1 MMRKLLTFLKA
12 VAIATL
18 IAGCGGTGTEN
29 EPEITPEIKFTE
41 DIVTSGI
48 SVESAE
54 QSITLS
60 FSSNVAWS
68 ATVSA
73 NWLTIS
79 PSSGEAGKNSVKVEV
94 EENRTGQPR
103 SATITIS
110 DKESTRKVSV
120 TVRQE
125 ALKASLTVSP
135 ESLEFSA
142 NKGEEMLNV
151 TSNTD
156 WVITKDAEWI
166 TLDSDK
172 GKGLAT
178 IAAGVTENTS
188 LTSRTGTITVSTSD
202 GSVKKTVSVRQSG
215 ADVIFTI
222 DKNEFNVAAVG
233 ESFSVKVTRNIG
245 YKINSQ
251 PEWVKQPDKAN
262 SGNVDTY
269 TFTAEANTT
278 TEAREGVIVFCN
290 DNNECV
296 PVTVKQVGANA
307 TLSVSP
313 AELTFTAKA
322 EAKSLDITS
331 NTAWTATSS
340 ASWAKINAASGNG
353 NAQVTVTAEEN
364 TAITQRSATITIKT
378 ADGKATATVKVT
390 QSAANVIFSVDRNEF
405 NVAAAGESFS
415 VKVTHNIGYKINSM
429 PDWVKQ
435 TNKTTSGNTDTF
447 TFKAEANTSTTARE
461 GVIVFCNDNNECV
474 PVTVKQVGAN
484 ATLSVSPAELTFT
497 ANTESKSLNVT
508 SNTAW
513 TATSSA
519 SWAKINAA
527 SGNGNAQVTVTA
539 EENTAITQRSATVTI
554 KTADGKASATVKV
567 TQSAANVIFSVDRNE
582 FNVAAAGESFSVK
595 VTHNIGYKINSQ
607 PEWVKQT
614 GKEPS
619 GNTDTYTFTAEA
631 NTSTEAREG
640 VIVFCNDN
648 NECVPVTVKQVGAN
662 ATLSVSPASMTFT
675 AKSESKTFT
684 VTSNT
689 DWTMTSD
696 AAWVKLSATDGSG
709 NAQVTVT
716 AEENTATKQR
726 IATITLKTKD
736 GKTTATVKL
745 SQNGADIIF
754 RIDGDNREYKVEAE
768 GGEIQFSVIH
778 NIECYLKKNPEWV
791 ILDNMQ
797 TYNGATWYKLK
808 VIPNTS
814 TTERG
819 GKIVIRGLAEN
830 ECELEILV
838 IQAAGKPKG
847 GNENTTTG
855 GEITIE

>member
-1 MMRKLLTFLKA
+1 MRKLLTFLQA

-60 FSSNVAWS
+60 FSTNVAWS

-73 NWLTIS
+73 DWLTIS

-110 DKESTRKVSV
+110 DKESMQKVSV

-188 LTSRTGTITVSTSD
+188 LTSRTGSITVSTSD

-215 ADVIFTI
+215 AAVIFTI

-233 ESFSVKVTRNIG
+233 ESFSVKVTHNIG

-251 PEWVKQPDKAN
+251 PEWVKQTDKAN

-269 TFTAEANTT
+269 TFTAEANTS

-296 PVTVKQVGANA
+296 PVTVKQAGANA

-313 AELTFTAKA
+313 AELTFTANT
-322 EAKSLDITS
+322 ESKSLDVTS
-331 NTAWTATSS
+331 NTAWTAASG
-340 ASWAKINAASGNG
+340 ASWAKLNKTNGCG
-353 NAQVTVTAEEN
+353 NAQIAVTAEEN

-390 QSAANVIFSVDRNEF
+390 QSAANVIFSVDKNEHS
-405 NVAAAGESFS
+405 VAAAGGDFT
-415 VKVTHNIGYKINSM
+415 VKVTHNIGYKINSQ

-435 TNKTTSGNTDTF
+435 TGKASSGNVDTF
-447 TFKAEANTSTTARE
+447 TFKAEANTSTVARE

-474 PVTVKQVGAN
+474 PVTVKQA
-484 ATLSVSPAELTFT
+484 
-497 ANTESKSLNVT
+497 
-508 SNTAW
+508 
-513 TATSSA
+513 
-519 SWAKINAA
+519 
-527 SGNGNAQVTVTA
+527 
-539 EENTAITQRSATVTI
+539 
-554 KTADGKASATVKV
+554 
-567 TQSAANVIFSVDRNE
+567 
-582 FNVAAAGESFSVK
+582 
-595 VTHNIGYKINSQ
+595 
-607 PEWVKQT
+607 
-614 GKEPS
+614 
-619 GNTDTYTFTAEA
+619 
-631 NTSTEAREG
+631 
-640 VIVFCNDN
+640 
-648 NECVPVTVKQVGAN
+648 GAN

-768 GGEIQFSVIH
+768 GGEIQFFVIH
-778 NIECYLKKNPEWV
+778 NIECYLKEIPEWV

>member
-1 MMRKLLTFLKA
+1 MRKLLTFLQA

-60 FSSNVAWS
+60 FSTNVAWS

-73 NWLTIS
+73 DWLTIS

-110 DKESTRKVSV
+110 DKGSMQKVSV

-215 ADVIFTI
+215 AAVIFTI
-222 DKNEFNVAAVG
+222 DKNEFNVAAV
-233 ESFSVKVTRNIG
+233 
-245 YKINSQ
+245 
-251 PEWVKQPDKAN
+251 
-262 SGNVDTY
+262 
-269 TFTAEANTT
+269 
-278 TEAREGVIVFCN
+278 
-290 DNNECV
+290 
-296 PVTVKQVGANA
+296 
-307 TLSVSP
+307 
-313 AELTFTAKA
+313 
-322 EAKSLDITS
+322 
-331 NTAWTATSS
+331 
-340 ASWAKINAASGNG
+340 
-353 NAQVTVTAEEN
+353 
-364 TAITQRSATITIKT
+364 
-378 ADGKATATVKVT
+378 
-390 QSAANVIFSVDRNEF
+390 
-405 NVAAAGESFS
+405 
-415 VKVTHNIGYKINSM
+415 
-429 PDWVKQ
+429 
-435 TNKTTSGNTDTF
+435 
-447 TFKAEANTSTTARE
+447 
-461 GVIVFCNDNNECV
+461 
-474 PVTVKQVGAN
+474 
-484 ATLSVSPAELTFT
+484 
-497 ANTESKSLNVT
+497 
-508 SNTAW
+508 
-513 TATSSA
+513 
-519 SWAKINAA
+519 
-527 SGNGNAQVTVTA
+527 
-539 EENTAITQRSATVTI
+539 
-554 KTADGKASATVKV
+554 
-567 TQSAANVIFSVDRNE
+567 
-582 FNVAAAGESFSVK
+582 GESFSVK

-614 GKEPS
+614 DKVPG
-619 GNTDTYTFTAEA
+619 GNTDTYTFNAEA

-648 NECVPVTVKQVGAN
+648 NECVPVTVKQAGAN
-662 ATLSVSPASMTFT
+662 ATLSVSPAELTFTANTESKSLDVTSNTAWTAASGASWAKLNKTNGSGNAQIAVTAEENTAITQRSATITIKTADGKASATVKVTQSAANVIFSVDKNEHSVAAAGGDFSVKVTHNIGYKINSQPEWVKQTGKVPSGNTDTYTFKTEVNTSTAAREGVIVFCNDNNECVPVTVKQAGANATLSVFPASMTFT

-808 VIPNTS
+808 VLPNTS
-814 TTERG
+814 TSERG
-819 GKIVIRGLAEN
+819 GIIVIRGLAEN

>member
-1 MMRKLLTFLKA
+1 MMRKLLTFLQA
-12 VAIATL
+12 VAISTL
-18 IAGCGGTGTEN
+18 IAGCGGTGTET

-60 FSSNVAWS
+60 FSTNVAWS

-73 NWLTIS
+73 DWLTIS

-110 DKESTRKVSV
+110 DKESTQKVSV

-188 LTSRTGTITVSTSD
+188 LTSRTGSITVSTSD

-215 ADVIFTI
+215 AAVVFSV
-222 DKNEFNVAAVG
+222 DKNEHSVAAAG
-233 ESFSVKVTRNIG
+233 GDFTVKVTRNIG

-251 PEWVKQPDKAN
+251 PEWVKQTDKAN
-262 SGNVDTY
+262 SGNV
-269 TFTAEANTT
+269 
-278 TEAREGVIVFCN
+278 
-290 DNNECV
+290 
-296 PVTVKQVGANA
+296 
-307 TLSVSP
+307 
-313 AELTFTAKA
+313 
-322 EAKSLDITS
+322 
-331 NTAWTATSS
+331 
-340 ASWAKINAASGNG
+340 
-353 NAQVTVTAEEN
+353 
-364 TAITQRSATITIKT
+364 
-378 ADGKATATVKVT
+378 
-390 QSAANVIFSVDRNEF
+390 
-405 NVAAAGESFS
+405 
-415 VKVTHNIGYKINSM
+415 
-429 PDWVKQ
+429 
-435 TNKTTSGNTDTF
+435 
-447 TFKAEANTSTTARE
+447 
-461 GVIVFCNDNNECV
+461 
-474 PVTVKQVGAN
+474 
-484 ATLSVSPAELTFT
+484 
-497 ANTESKSLNVT
+497 
-508 SNTAW
+508 
-513 TATSSA
+513 
-519 SWAKINAA
+519 
-527 SGNGNAQVTVTA
+527 
-539 EENTAITQRSATVTI
+539 
-554 KTADGKASATVKV
+554 
-567 TQSAANVIFSVDRNE
+567 
-582 FNVAAAGESFSVK
+582 
-595 VTHNIGYKINSQ
+595 
-607 PEWVKQT
+607 
-614 GKEPS
+614 
-619 GNTDTYTFTAEA
+619 DTYTFTAEA

-648 NECVPVTVKQVGAN
+648 NECVPVTVKQAGANATLSVSPAELTFTANTESKSLDVTSNTAWTAASGASWAKLNKTNGSGNAQIAVTAEENTAITQCSATITIKTADGKASATVKVTQSAANVIFSVDKNEHSVAAAGGDFTVKVTRNIGYKINSQPEWVKQADKTTSGNTDTFSFKAEANTSTVAREGVIVFCNDNNECVPVTVKQAGAN

-768 GGEIQFSVIH
+768 GGEIQFFVIH

-797 TYNGATWYKLK
+797 TYNGATCYKLK
-808 VIPNTS
+808 VLPNTS
-814 TTERG
+814 TSERG
-819 GKIVIRGLAEN
+819 GIIVIRGLAEN

>member
-1 MMRKLLTFLKA
+1 MRKLLTFLKA

-73 NWLTIS
+73 DWLTIS

-110 DKESTRKVSV
+110 DKESMQKVSV

-188 LTSRTGTITVSTSD
+188 LTSRTGSITVSTTD

-269 TFTAEANTT
+269 TFTAEANTS

-296 PVTVKQVGANA
+296 PVTVKQA
-307 TLSVSP
+307 
-313 AELTFTAKA
+313 
-322 EAKSLDITS
+322 
-331 NTAWTATSS
+331 
-340 ASWAKINAASGNG
+340 
-353 NAQVTVTAEEN
+353 
-364 TAITQRSATITIKT
+364 
-378 ADGKATATVKVT
+378 
-390 QSAANVIFSVDRNEF
+390 
-405 NVAAAGESFS
+405 
-415 VKVTHNIGYKINSM
+415 
-429 PDWVKQ
+429 
-435 TNKTTSGNTDTF
+435 
-447 TFKAEANTSTTARE
+447 
-461 GVIVFCNDNNECV
+461 
-474 PVTVKQVGAN
+474 GAN

-497 ANTESKSLNVT
+497 ANTESKSLDVT

-513 TATSSA
+513 TAASGA
-519 SWAKINAA
+519 SWAKLNKTNG
-527 SGNGNAQVTVTA
+527 SGNAQIAVTA
-539 EENTAITQRSATVTI
+539 EENTAITQRSATITI

-567 TQSAANVIFSVDRNE
+567 TQSAANVIFSVDKNE
-582 FNVAAAGESFSVK
+582 HSVAAAGGDFTVK
-595 VTHNIGYKINSQ
+595 VTRNIGYKINSQ
-607 PEWVKQT
+607 PEWVKQPD
-614 GKEPS
+614 KANS
-619 GNTDTYTFTAEA
+619 GNVDTYTFTAEA

-648 NECVPVTVKQVGAN
+648 NERIQVTVKQAGAK
-662 ATLSVSPASMTFT
+662 ASLSVSPAELTFT
-675 AKSESKTFT
+675 AKPESKSFS
-684 VTSNT
+684 VSSNT
-689 DWTMTSD
+689 DWSVASSAD
-696 AAWVKLSATDGSG
+696 WVKIGTTSSSG
-709 NAQVTVT
+709 NAQVTAS
-716 AEENTATKQR
+716 AEENTATTQR
-726 IATITLKTKD
+726 TATITLKTTD
-736 GKTTATVKL
+736 GKAIATIKVTQNPADVVFSIDIKEFSIDAKGEEITIKIKHNTAYSVKSMPDWVNQGNKTVSGDTDKI
-745 SQNGADIIF
+745 SFAVQHNPGYKRQGEIIF
-754 RIDGDNREYKVEAE
+754 NGDGIYGAVTIK
-768 GGEIQFSVIH
+768 QFGS
-778 NIECYLKKNPEWV
+778 KA
-791 ILDNMQ
+791 D
-797 TYNGATWYKLK
+797 
-808 VIPNTS
+808 
-814 TTERG
+814 
-819 GKIVIRGLAEN
+819 
-830 ECELEILV
+830 
-838 IQAAGKPKG
+838 G
-847 GNENTTTG
+847 GNDDTTTG
-855 GEITIE
+855 GKITLE

>member
-1 MMRKLLTFLKA
+1 MMRKLLTFLQA

-60 FSSNVAWS
+60 FSTNVAWS

-73 NWLTIS
+73 DWLTIS

-110 DKESTRKVSV
+110 DKESMQKVSV

-188 LTSRTGTITVSTSD
+188 LTSRTGSITVSTSD

-215 ADVIFTI
+215 ADVVFSV
-222 DKNEFNVAAVG
+222 DKNEHSVAAAG
-233 ESFSVKVTRNIG
+233 GDFTVKVTHNIG

-269 TFTAEANTT
+269 TFTAEANTS
-278 TEAREGVIVFCN
+278 TEAREGIIVFCN

-296 PVTVKQVGANA
+296 PVTVKQA
-307 TLSVSP
+307 
-313 AELTFTAKA
+313 
-322 EAKSLDITS
+322 
-331 NTAWTATSS
+331 
-340 ASWAKINAASGNG
+340 
-353 NAQVTVTAEEN
+353 
-364 TAITQRSATITIKT
+364 
-378 ADGKATATVKVT
+378 
-390 QSAANVIFSVDRNEF
+390 
-405 NVAAAGESFS
+405 
-415 VKVTHNIGYKINSM
+415 
-429 PDWVKQ
+429 
-435 TNKTTSGNTDTF
+435 
-447 TFKAEANTSTTARE
+447 
-461 GVIVFCNDNNECV
+461 
-474 PVTVKQVGAN
+474 GAN

-497 ANTESKSLNVT
+497 ANTESKSLDVT

-513 TATSSA
+513 TAASGA
-519 SWAKINAA
+519 SWAKLNKTNG
-527 SGNGNAQVTVTA
+527 SGNAQIAVTA
-539 EENTAITQRSATVTI
+539 EENTAITQRSATITI

-567 TQSAANVIFSVDRNE
+567 TQSAANVIFSVDKNE
-582 FNVAAAGESFSVK
+582 HSVAAAGGDFTVK

-614 GKEPS
+614 GKVPS

-648 NECVPVTVKQVGAN
+648 NECIQVTVKQAGAK
-662 ATLSVSPASMTFT
+662 ASLSVSPAELTFT
-675 AKSESKTFT
+675 AKPESKSFS
-684 VTSNT
+684 VSSNT
-689 DWTMTSD
+689 DWSVASSAD
-696 AAWVKLSATDGSG
+696 WVKIGTTSGSG
-709 NAQVTVT
+709 NAHVTAS
-716 AEENTATKQR
+716 AEENTATTQR
-726 IATITLKTKD
+726 TATITLKTTD
-736 GKTTATVKL
+736 GKATATIKVTQNPADVVFSIDIKEFSIDAKGEEITIKIKHNSAYSVK
-745 SQNGADIIF
+745 SMPDWVNQTNKTVSGDTDNISFAVQHNPGYKRQGEIIF
-754 RIDGDNREYKVEAE
+754 NGDGIYGTVTIK
-768 GGEIQFSVIH
+768 QFGS
-778 NIECYLKKNPEWV
+778 KA
-791 ILDNMQ
+791 D
-797 TYNGATWYKLK
+797 
-808 VIPNTS
+808 
-814 TTERG
+814 
-819 GKIVIRGLAEN
+819 
-830 ECELEILV
+830 
-838 IQAAGKPKG
+838 G
-847 GNENTTTG
+847 GNDDTTTG
-855 GEITIE
+855 GKITLE

>member
-1 MMRKLLTFLKA
+1 MRKLLTFLQA

-54 QSITLS
+54 QSVTLS

-73 NWLTIS
+73 DWLTIS
-79 PSSGEAGKNSVKVEV
+79 PSSGEVGKNSVKVEV

-110 DKESTRKVSV
+110 DKESTQKVSV

-188 LTSRTGTITVSTSD
+188 LTSRTGSITVSTTD

-233 ESFSVKVTRNIG
+233 ESFTVKVTHNIG

-262 SGNVDTY
+262 NGNVDTY

-296 PVTVKQVGANA
+296 PVTVKQAGANA

-313 AELTFTAKA
+313 AELTFTANT
-322 EAKSLDITS
+322 ESKSLDVTS
-331 NTAWTATSS
+331 NTAWTAASD
-340 ASWAKINAASGNG
+340 ASWAKLNKTNGSG
-353 NAQVTVTAEEN
+353 NAQIAVTAEEN
-364 TAITQRSATITIKT
+364 TAITQRSATVTIKT

-429 PDWVKQ
+429 PEWVKQ
-435 TNKTTSGNTDTF
+435 TDKVPSGNTDTY
-447 TFKAEANTSTTARE
+447 TFKAEANTSTA
-461 GVIVFCNDNNECV
+461 
-474 PVTVKQVGAN
+474 
-484 ATLSVSPAELTFT
+484 
-497 ANTESKSLNVT
+497 
-508 SNTAW
+508 
-513 TATSSA
+513 
-519 SWAKINAA
+519 
-527 SGNGNAQVTVTA
+527 
-539 EENTAITQRSATVTI
+539 
-554 KTADGKASATVKV
+554 
-567 TQSAANVIFSVDRNE
+567 
-582 FNVAAAGESFSVK
+582 
-595 VTHNIGYKINSQ
+595 
-607 PEWVKQT
+607 
-614 GKEPS
+614 
-619 GNTDTYTFTAEA
+619 
-631 NTSTEAREG
+631 AREG

-768 GGEIQFSVIH
+768 GGEIQFVVIH
-778 NIECYLKKNPEWV
+778 NIECYLKEIPEWV

>member
-1 MMRKLLTFLKA
+1 MMRKLLTFLQA
-12 VAIATL
+12 VAISTL

-60 FSSNVAWS
+60 FSTNVAWS

-73 NWLTIS
+73 DWLTIS

-110 DKESTRKVSV
+110 DKESMQKVSV

-188 LTSRTGTITVSTSD
+188 LTSRTGSITVSTSD

-215 ADVIFTI
+215 ADVVFSV
-222 DKNEFNVAAVG
+222 DKNEHSVAAAG
-233 ESFSVKVTRNIG
+233 GDFTVKVTRNIG

-269 TFTAEANTT
+269 TFTAEANTS

-296 PVTVKQVGANA
+296 PVTVKQA
-307 TLSVSP
+307 
-313 AELTFTAKA
+313 
-322 EAKSLDITS
+322 
-331 NTAWTATSS
+331 
-340 ASWAKINAASGNG
+340 
-353 NAQVTVTAEEN
+353 
-364 TAITQRSATITIKT
+364 
-378 ADGKATATVKVT
+378 
-390 QSAANVIFSVDRNEF
+390 
-405 NVAAAGESFS
+405 
-415 VKVTHNIGYKINSM
+415 
-429 PDWVKQ
+429 
-435 TNKTTSGNTDTF
+435 
-447 TFKAEANTSTTARE
+447 
-461 GVIVFCNDNNECV
+461 
-474 PVTVKQVGAN
+474 GAN

-497 ANTESKSLNVT
+497 ANTESKSLDVT

-513 TATSSA
+513 TAASGA
-519 SWAKINAA
+519 SWAKLNKTNG
-527 SGNGNAQVTVTA
+527 SGNAQIAVTA
-539 EENTAITQRSATVTI
+539 EENTAITQRSATITI

-567 TQSAANVIFSVDRNE
+567 TQSAANVIFSVDKNE
-582 FNVAAAGESFSVK
+582 HSVAAAGGDFTVK
-595 VTHNIGYKINSQ
+595 VTRNIGYKINSQ
-607 PEWVKQT
+607 PEWVKQPD
-614 GKEPS
+614 KANS
-619 GNTDTYTFTAEA
+619 GNVDTYTFTAEA

-648 NECVPVTVKQVGAN
+648 NECIQVTVKQAGAK
-662 ATLSVSPASMTFT
+662 ASLSVSPAELTFT
-675 AKSESKTFT
+675 AKPESKSFS
-684 VTSNT
+684 VSSNT
-689 DWTMTSD
+689 DWSVASSAD
-696 AAWVKLSATDGSG
+696 WVKIGTTSGSG
-709 NAQVTVT
+709 NAHVTAS
-716 AEENTATKQR
+716 AEENTATTQR
-726 IATITLKTKD
+726 TATITLKTTD
-736 GKTTATVKL
+736 GKATATIKVTQNPADVVFSIDIKEFSIDAKGEEITIKIKHNSAYSVK
-745 SQNGADIIF
+745 SMPDWVNQTNKTVSGDTDNISFAVQHNPGYKRQGEIIF
-754 RIDGDNREYKVEAE
+754 NGDGIYGTVTIK
-768 GGEIQFSVIH
+768 QFGS
-778 NIECYLKKNPEWV
+778 KA
-791 ILDNMQ
+791 D
-797 TYNGATWYKLK
+797 
-808 VIPNTS
+808 
-814 TTERG
+814 
-819 GKIVIRGLAEN
+819 
-830 ECELEILV
+830 
-838 IQAAGKPKG
+838 G
-847 GNENTTTG
+847 GNDDTTTG
-855 GEITIE
+855 GKITLE

>member
-1 MMRKLLTFLKA
+1 MRKLLTFLKA

-60 FSSNVAWS
+60 FSTNVAWS

-73 NWLTIS
+73 DWLTIS

-110 DKESTRKVSV
+110 DKESMQKVSV

-188 LTSRTGTITVSTSD
+188 LTSRTGSITVSTSD

-215 ADVIFTI
+215 ADVVFTI
-222 DKNEFNVAAVG
+222 DRNEFSVAAAG
-233 ESFSVKVTRNIG
+233 ESFSVKVTHNIG

-251 PEWVKQPDKAN
+251 PEWVKQPDKTT
-262 SGNVDTY
+262 SGNTDTY

-364 TAITQRSATITIKT
+364 TAITQRSATVTIKT

-390 QSAANVIFSVDRNEF
+390 QSAANVIFSVDKNEHS
-405 NVAAAGESFS
+405 VAAAG
-415 VKVTHNIGYKINSM
+415 G
-429 PDWVKQ
+429 D
-435 TNKTTSGNTDTF
+435 F
-447 TFKAEANTSTTARE
+447 T
-461 GVIVFCNDNNECV
+461 
-474 PVTVKQVGAN
+474 
-484 ATLSVSPAELTFT
+484 
-497 ANTESKSLNVT
+497 
-508 SNTAW
+508 
-513 TATSSA
+513 
-519 SWAKINAA
+519 
-527 SGNGNAQVTVTA
+527 
-539 EENTAITQRSATVTI
+539 
-554 KTADGKASATVKV
+554 
-567 TQSAANVIFSVDRNE
+567 
-582 FNVAAAGESFSVK
+582 VK

-614 GKEPS
+614 GKVPS
-619 GNTDTYTFTAEA
+619 GNTDTYTFNAEA

-648 NECVPVTVKQVGAN
+648 NECVPVTVKQAGVN

>member
-1 MMRKLLTFLKA
+1 MMRKLLTFLQA
-12 VAIATL
+12 VAISTL

-60 FSSNVAWS
+60 FSTNVAWS

-73 NWLTIS
+73 DWLTIS

-110 DKESTRKVSV
+110 DKESMQKVSV

-188 LTSRTGTITVSTSD
+188 LTSRTGSITVSTSD

-215 ADVIFTI
+215 ADVVFSV
-222 DKNEFNVAAVG
+222 DKNEHSVAAAG
-233 ESFSVKVTRNIG
+233 GDFTVKVTHNIG

-269 TFTAEANTT
+269 TFTAEANTS
-278 TEAREGVIVFCN
+278 TEAREGIIVFCN

-296 PVTVKQVGANA
+296 PVTVKQA
-307 TLSVSP
+307 
-313 AELTFTAKA
+313 
-322 EAKSLDITS
+322 
-331 NTAWTATSS
+331 
-340 ASWAKINAASGNG
+340 
-353 NAQVTVTAEEN
+353 
-364 TAITQRSATITIKT
+364 
-378 ADGKATATVKVT
+378 
-390 QSAANVIFSVDRNEF
+390 
-405 NVAAAGESFS
+405 
-415 VKVTHNIGYKINSM
+415 
-429 PDWVKQ
+429 
-435 TNKTTSGNTDTF
+435 
-447 TFKAEANTSTTARE
+447 
-461 GVIVFCNDNNECV
+461 
-474 PVTVKQVGAN
+474 GAN

-497 ANTESKSLNVT
+497 ANTESKSLDVT

-513 TATSSA
+513 TAASGA
-519 SWAKINAA
+519 SWAKLNKTNG
-527 SGNGNAQVTVTA
+527 SGNAQIAVTA
-539 EENTAITQRSATVTI
+539 EENTAITQRSATITI

-567 TQSAANVIFSVDRNE
+567 TQSAANVIFSVDKNE
-582 FNVAAAGESFSVK
+582 HSVAAAGGDFTVK

-614 GKEPS
+614 GKVPS

-640 VIVFCNDN
+640 IIVFCNDN
-648 NECVPVTVKQVGAN
+648 NECIQVTVKQAGAK
-662 ATLSVSPASMTFT
+662 ASLSVSPAELTFT
-675 AKSESKTFT
+675 AKPESKSFS
-684 VTSNT
+684 VSSNT
-689 DWTMTSD
+689 DWSVASSAD
-696 AAWVKLSATDGSG
+696 WVKIGTTSGSG
-709 NAQVTVT
+709 NAHVTAS
-716 AEENTATKQR
+716 AEENTATTQR
-726 IATITLKTKD
+726 TATITLKTTD
-736 GKTTATVKL
+736 GKATATIKVTQNPADVVFSIDIKEFSIDAKGEEITIKIKHNSAYSVK
-745 SQNGADIIF
+745 SMPDWVNQTNKTVSGDTDNISFAVQHNPGYKRQGEIIF
-754 RIDGDNREYKVEAE
+754 NGDGIYGTVTIK
-768 GGEIQFSVIH
+768 QFGS
-778 NIECYLKKNPEWV
+778 KA
-791 ILDNMQ
+791 D
-797 TYNGATWYKLK
+797 
-808 VIPNTS
+808 
-814 TTERG
+814 
-819 GKIVIRGLAEN
+819 
-830 ECELEILV
+830 
-838 IQAAGKPKG
+838 G
-847 GNENTTTG
+847 GNDDTTTG
-855 GEITIE
+855 GKITLE

>member
-1 MMRKLLTFLKA
+1 MMRKLLTFLQA
-12 VAIATL
+12 VAISTL

-60 FSSNVAWS
+60 FSTNVAWS

-73 NWLTIS
+73 DWLTIS

-110 DKESTRKVSV
+110 DKESMQKVSV

-188 LTSRTGTITVSTSD
+188 LTSRTGSITVSTSD

-215 ADVIFTI
+215 ADVVFSV
-222 DKNEFNVAAVG
+222 DKNEHSVAAAG
-233 ESFSVKVTRNIG
+233 GDFTVKVTHNIG

-269 TFTAEANTT
+269 TFTAEANTS
-278 TEAREGVIVFCN
+278 TEAREGIIVFCN

-296 PVTVKQVGANA
+296 PVTVKQAGANA

-313 AELTFTAKA
+313 AELTFTANT
-322 EAKSLDITS
+322 ESKSLDVTS
-331 NTAWTATSS
+331 NTAWTAASG
-340 ASWAKINAASGNG
+340 ASWAKLNKTNGSG
-353 NAQVTVTAEEN
+353 NAQIAVTAEEN

-378 ADGKATATVKVT
+378 ADGKA
-390 QSAANVIFSVDRNEF
+390 
-405 NVAAAGESFS
+405 
-415 VKVTHNIGYKINSM
+415 
-429 PDWVKQ
+429 
-435 TNKTTSGNTDTF
+435 
-447 TFKAEANTSTTARE
+447 
-461 GVIVFCNDNNECV
+461 
-474 PVTVKQVGAN
+474 
-484 ATLSVSPAELTFT
+484 
-497 ANTESKSLNVT
+497 
-508 SNTAW
+508 
-513 TATSSA
+513 
-519 SWAKINAA
+519 
-527 SGNGNAQVTVTA
+527 
-539 EENTAITQRSATVTI
+539 
-554 KTADGKASATVKV
+554 SATVKV
-567 TQSAANVIFSVDRNE
+567 TQSADNVIFSVDKNE
-582 FNVAAAGESFSVK
+582 HSVAAAGGDFTVK

-614 GKEPS
+614 GKVPS

-648 NECVPVTVKQVGAN
+648 NECIQVTVKQAGAK
-662 ATLSVSPASMTFT
+662 ASLSVSPAELTFT
-675 AKSESKTFT
+675 AKPESKSFS
-684 VTSNT
+684 VSSNT
-689 DWTMTSD
+689 DWSVASSAD
-696 AAWVKLSATDGSG
+696 WVKIGTTSGSG
-709 NAQVTVT
+709 NAHVTAS
-716 AEENTATKQR
+716 AEENTATTQR
-726 IATITLKTKD
+726 TATITLKTTD
-736 GKTTATVKL
+736 GKATATIKVTQNPADVVFSIDIKEFSIDAKGEEITIKIKHNSAYSVK
-745 SQNGADIIF
+745 SMPDWVNQTNKTVSGDTDNISFAVQHNPGYKRQGEIIF
-754 RIDGDNREYKVEAE
+754 NGDGIYGTVTIK
-768 GGEIQFSVIH
+768 QFGS
-778 NIECYLKKNPEWV
+778 KA
-791 ILDNMQ
+791 D
-797 TYNGATWYKLK
+797 
-808 VIPNTS
+808 
-814 TTERG
+814 
-819 GKIVIRGLAEN
+819 
-830 ECELEILV
+830 
-838 IQAAGKPKG
+838 G
-847 GNENTTTG
+847 GNDDTTTG
-855 GEITIE
+855 GKITLE

>member
-1 MMRKLLTFLKA
+1 MRKLLTFLQA

-60 FSSNVAWS
+60 FSTNVAWS

-73 NWLTIS
+73 DWLTIS

-110 DKESTRKVSV
+110 DKESMQKVSV

-188 LTSRTGTITVSTSD
+188 LTSRTGSITVSTSD

-233 ESFSVKVTRNIG
+233 ESFSVKVTHNIG

-269 TFTAEANTT
+269 TFTAEANTS

-296 PVTVKQVGANA
+296 PVTVKQAGANA

-313 AELTFTAKA
+313 AELTFTANT
-322 EAKSLDITS
+322 ESKSLDVTS
-331 NTAWTATSS
+331 NTAWTAASG
-340 ASWAKINAASGNG
+340 ASWAKLNKTNGSG
-353 NAQVTVTAEEN
+353 NAQIAVTAEEN

-390 QSAANVIFSVDRNEF
+390 QSAANVIFSVDKNGHS
-405 NVAAAGESFS
+405 VATAGGDFT
-415 VKVTHNIGYKINSM
+415 VKVTHNIGYKINSQ
-429 PDWVKQ
+429 PEWVKQ
-435 TNKTTSGNTDTF
+435 ADKTTSGNTDTF
-447 TFKAEANTSTTARE
+447 SFKAEANTSTVARE

-474 PVTVKQVGAN
+474 PVTVKQA
-484 ATLSVSPAELTFT
+484 
-497 ANTESKSLNVT
+497 
-508 SNTAW
+508 
-513 TATSSA
+513 
-519 SWAKINAA
+519 
-527 SGNGNAQVTVTA
+527 
-539 EENTAITQRSATVTI
+539 
-554 KTADGKASATVKV
+554 
-567 TQSAANVIFSVDRNE
+567 
-582 FNVAAAGESFSVK
+582 
-595 VTHNIGYKINSQ
+595 
-607 PEWVKQT
+607 
-614 GKEPS
+614 
-619 GNTDTYTFTAEA
+619 
-631 NTSTEAREG
+631 
-640 VIVFCNDN
+640 
-648 NECVPVTVKQVGAN
+648 GAN

-768 GGEIQFSVIH
+768 GGEIQFFVIH

-797 TYNGATWYKLK
+797 TYNGATCYKLK
-808 VIPNTS
+808 VLPNISTS
-814 TTERG
+814 ERG
-819 GKIVIRGLAEN
+819 GIIVIRGLAEN

>member
-60 FSSNVAWS
+60 FSTNVAWS

-73 NWLTIS
+73 DWLTIS

-110 DKESTRKVSV
+110 DKESTQKVSV

-188 LTSRTGTITVSTSD
+188 LTSRTGSITVSTSD

-215 ADVIFTI
+215 AAVIFTI

-233 ESFSVKVTRNIG
+233 ESFSVKVTHNIG

-251 PEWVKQPDKAN
+251 PEWVKQADKTT
-262 SGNVDTY
+262 SGNTDT
-269 TFTAEANTT
+269 FSFKAEANTST
-278 TEAREGVIVFCN
+278 VAREGVIVFCN

-296 PVTVKQVGANA
+296 PVTVKQAGAKA
-307 TLSVSP
+307 SLSVSP
-313 AELTFTAKA
+313 AELTFTANT
-322 EAKSLDITS
+322 ESKSLDVTS
-331 NTAWTATSS
+331 NTAWTAASG
-340 ASWAKINAASGNG
+340 ASWAKLNKTNGSG
-353 NAQVTVTAEEN
+353 NAQIAVTAEEN

-390 QSAANVIFSVDRNEF
+390 QSAANVIFSVDKNEHS
-405 NVAAAGESFS
+405 VAAAGGDFS
-415 VKVTHNIGYKINSM
+415 VKVTHNIGYKINSQ
-429 PDWVKQ
+429 PEWVKQ
-435 TNKTTSGNTDTF
+435 ADKTTSGNTDTF
-447 TFKAEANTSTTARE
+447 SFKAEANTSTVARE

-474 PVTVKQVGAN
+474 PVTVKQA
-484 ATLSVSPAELTFT
+484 
-497 ANTESKSLNVT
+497 
-508 SNTAW
+508 
-513 TATSSA
+513 
-519 SWAKINAA
+519 
-527 SGNGNAQVTVTA
+527 
-539 EENTAITQRSATVTI
+539 
-554 KTADGKASATVKV
+554 
-567 TQSAANVIFSVDRNE
+567 
-582 FNVAAAGESFSVK
+582 
-595 VTHNIGYKINSQ
+595 
-607 PEWVKQT
+607 
-614 GKEPS
+614 
-619 GNTDTYTFTAEA
+619 
-631 NTSTEAREG
+631 
-640 VIVFCNDN
+640 
-648 NECVPVTVKQVGAN
+648 GAN

-675 AKSESKTFT
+675 AKSESKTFS

-768 GGEIQFSVIH
+768 GGEIQFFVIH

-797 TYNGATWYKLK
+797 TYNGATCYKLK
-808 VIPNTS
+808 VLPNTS
-814 TTERG
+814 TSERG
-819 GKIVIRGLAEN
+819 GIIVIRGLAEN

>member
-1 MMRKLLTFLKA
+1 MMRKLLTFLQA
-12 VAIATL
+12 VAISTL
-18 IAGCGGTGTEN
+18 IAGCGGTGTETG
-29 EPEITPEIKFTE
+29 PEITPEIKFTE

-54 QSITLS
+54 QSVTLS
-60 FSSNVAWS
+60 FSTNVAWS

-73 NWLTIS
+73 DWLTIS

-110 DKESTRKVSV
+110 DKESMQKVSV
-120 TVRQE
+120 TIRQE

-269 TFTAEANTT
+269 TFTAEANTS

-290 DNNECV
+290 DNNGCV
-296 PVTVKQVGANA
+296 PVTVKQAGANA

-313 AELTFTAKA
+313 AELTFTANT
-322 EAKSLDITS
+322 ESKSLDVTS
-331 NTAWTATSS
+331 NTAWTAASG
-340 ASWAKINAASGNG
+340 ASWAKLNKTNGSG
-353 NAQVTVTAEEN
+353 NAQIAVTAEEN

-390 QSAANVIFSVDRNEF
+390 QSAANVIFSVDKNEHS
-405 NVAAAGESFS
+405 VAAAGGDFS
-415 VKVTHNIGYKINSM
+415 VKVTHNIGYKINSQ
-429 PDWVKQ
+429 PEWVKQ
-435 TNKTTSGNTDTF
+435 ADKTTSGNTDTF
-447 TFKAEANTSTTARE
+447 SFKAEANTSTVARE

-474 PVTVKQVGAN
+474 PVTVKQA
-484 ATLSVSPAELTFT
+484 
-497 ANTESKSLNVT
+497 
-508 SNTAW
+508 
-513 TATSSA
+513 
-519 SWAKINAA
+519 
-527 SGNGNAQVTVTA
+527 
-539 EENTAITQRSATVTI
+539 
-554 KTADGKASATVKV
+554 
-567 TQSAANVIFSVDRNE
+567 
-582 FNVAAAGESFSVK
+582 
-595 VTHNIGYKINSQ
+595 
-607 PEWVKQT
+607 
-614 GKEPS
+614 
-619 GNTDTYTFTAEA
+619 
-631 NTSTEAREG
+631 
-640 VIVFCNDN
+640 
-648 NECVPVTVKQVGAN
+648 GAN

-675 AKSESKTFT
+675 AKSESKTFS

-768 GGEIQFSVIH
+768 GGEIQFFVIH

-797 TYNGATWYKLK
+797 TYNGATCYKLK
-808 VIPNTS
+808 VLPNTS
-814 TTERG
+814 TSERG
-819 GKIVIRGLAEN
+819 GIIVIRGLAEN

>member
-60 FSSNVAWS
+60 FSTNVAWS

-73 NWLTIS
+73 DWLTIS

-110 DKESTRKVSV
+110 DKESMQKVSV

-188 LTSRTGTITVSTSD
+188 LTSRTGSITVSTSD

-215 ADVIFTI
+215 ADVVFSV
-222 DKNEFNVAAVG
+222 DKNEHSVAAAG
-233 ESFSVKVTRNIG
+233 GDFTVKVTHNIG

-269 TFTAEANTT
+269 TFTAEANTS
-278 TEAREGVIVFCN
+278 TEAREGIIVFCN

-296 PVTVKQVGANA
+296 PVTVKQA
-307 TLSVSP
+307 
-313 AELTFTAKA
+313 
-322 EAKSLDITS
+322 
-331 NTAWTATSS
+331 
-340 ASWAKINAASGNG
+340 
-353 NAQVTVTAEEN
+353 
-364 TAITQRSATITIKT
+364 
-378 ADGKATATVKVT
+378 
-390 QSAANVIFSVDRNEF
+390 
-405 NVAAAGESFS
+405 
-415 VKVTHNIGYKINSM
+415 
-429 PDWVKQ
+429 
-435 TNKTTSGNTDTF
+435 
-447 TFKAEANTSTTARE
+447 
-461 GVIVFCNDNNECV
+461 
-474 PVTVKQVGAN
+474 GAN

-497 ANTESKSLNVT
+497 ANTESKSLDVT

-513 TATSSA
+513 TAASGA
-519 SWAKINAA
+519 SWAKLNKTNG
-527 SGNGNAQVTVTA
+527 SGNAQIAVTA
-539 EENTAITQRSATVTI
+539 EENTAITQRSATITI

-567 TQSAANVIFSVDRNE
+567 TQSAANVIFSVDKNE
-582 FNVAAAGESFSVK
+582 HSVAAAGGDFTVK
-595 VTHNIGYKINSQ
+595 VTHNIGYMINSQ

-614 GKEPS
+614 GKVPS

-648 NECVPVTVKQVGAN
+648 NECIQVTVKQAGAK
-662 ATLSVSPASMTFT
+662 ASLSVSPAELTFT
-675 AKSESKTFT
+675 AKPESKSFS
-684 VTSNT
+684 VSSNT
-689 DWTMTSD
+689 DWSVASSAD
-696 AAWVKLSATDGSG
+696 WVKIGTTSGSG
-709 NAQVTVT
+709 NAHVTAS
-716 AEENTATKQR
+716 AEENTATTQR
-726 IATITLKTKD
+726 TATITLKTTD
-736 GKTTATVKL
+736 GKATATIKVTQNPADVVFSIDIKEFSIDAKGEEITIKIKHNSAYSVK
-745 SQNGADIIF
+745 SMPDWVNQTNKTVSGDTDNISFAVQHNPGYKRQGEIIF
-754 RIDGDNREYKVEAE
+754 NGDGIYGTVTIK
-768 GGEIQFSVIH
+768 QFGS
-778 NIECYLKKNPEWV
+778 KA
-791 ILDNMQ
+791 D
-797 TYNGATWYKLK
+797 
-808 VIPNTS
+808 
-814 TTERG
+814 
-819 GKIVIRGLAEN
+819 
-830 ECELEILV
+830 
-838 IQAAGKPKG
+838 G
-847 GNENTTTG
+847 GNDDTTTG
-855 GEITIE
+855 GKITLE

>member
-1 MMRKLLTFLKA
+1 MMRKLLTFLQA
-12 VAIATL
+12 VAISTL
-18 IAGCGGTGTEN
+18 IAGCGGTGTET

-73 NWLTIS
+73 DWLTIS

-110 DKESTRKVSV
+110 DKESMQKVSV

-188 LTSRTGTITVSTSD
+188 LTSRTGSITVSTSD

-215 ADVIFTI
+215 AAVVFSV
-222 DKNEFNVAAVG
+222 DKNEHSVAAAG
-233 ESFSVKVTRNIG
+233 GDFTVKVTRNIG

-269 TFTAEANTT
+269 TFTAEANTS

-296 PVTVKQVGANA
+296 PVTVKQAGANA
-307 TLSVSP
+307 TLSASP
-313 AELTFTAKA
+313 AELTFTANT
-322 EAKSLDITS
+322 ESKSLDVTS
-331 NTAWTATSS
+331 NTAWTAASG
-340 ASWAKINAASGNG
+340 ASWAKLNKTNGSG
-353 NAQVTVTAEEN
+353 NAQIAVTAEEN

-390 QSAANVIFSVDRNEF
+390 QSAANVIFSVDKNEHS
-405 NVAAAGESFS
+405 VAAAGGDF
-415 VKVTHNIGYKINSM
+415 
-429 PDWVKQ
+429 
-435 TNKTTSGNTDTF
+435 
-447 TFKAEANTSTTARE
+447 
-461 GVIVFCNDNNECV
+461 
-474 PVTVKQVGAN
+474 
-484 ATLSVSPAELTFT
+484 
-497 ANTESKSLNVT
+497 
-508 SNTAW
+508 
-513 TATSSA
+513 
-519 SWAKINAA
+519 
-527 SGNGNAQVTVTA
+527 
-539 EENTAITQRSATVTI
+539 
-554 KTADGKASATVKV
+554 TVKV
-567 TQSAANVIFSVDRNE
+567 TR
-582 FNVAAAGESFSVK
+582 
-595 VTHNIGYKINSQ
+595 NIGYKINSQ
-607 PEWVKQT
+607 PDWVKQT
-614 GKEPS
+614 GKASS
-619 GNTDTYTFTAEA
+619 GNVDTYTFTAEA

-648 NECVPVTVKQVGAN
+648 NECVPVTVKQAGAN

-768 GGEIQFSVIH
+768 GGEIQFFVIH

-797 TYNGATWYKLK
+797 TYNGATCYKLK
-808 VIPNTS
+808 VLPNTS
-814 TTERG
+814 TSERG
-819 GKIVIRGLAEN
+819 GIIVIRGLAEN

>member
-1 MMRKLLTFLKA
+1 MMRKLLTFLQA
-12 VAIATL
+12 VAISTL

-60 FSSNVAWS
+60 FSTNVAWS

-73 NWLTIS
+73 DWLTIS

-110 DKESTRKVSV
+110 DKESMQKVSV

-188 LTSRTGTITVSTSD
+188 LTSRTGSITVSTSD

-215 ADVIFTI
+215 ADVVFSV
-222 DKNEFNVAAVG
+222 DKNEHSVAAAG
-233 ESFSVKVTRNIG
+233 GDFTVKVTHNIG

-269 TFTAEANTT
+269 TFTAEANTS
-278 TEAREGVIVFCN
+278 TEAREGIIVFCN

-296 PVTVKQVGANA
+296 PVTVKQA
-307 TLSVSP
+307 
-313 AELTFTAKA
+313 
-322 EAKSLDITS
+322 
-331 NTAWTATSS
+331 
-340 ASWAKINAASGNG
+340 
-353 NAQVTVTAEEN
+353 
-364 TAITQRSATITIKT
+364 
-378 ADGKATATVKVT
+378 
-390 QSAANVIFSVDRNEF
+390 
-405 NVAAAGESFS
+405 
-415 VKVTHNIGYKINSM
+415 
-429 PDWVKQ
+429 
-435 TNKTTSGNTDTF
+435 
-447 TFKAEANTSTTARE
+447 
-461 GVIVFCNDNNECV
+461 
-474 PVTVKQVGAN
+474 GAN

-497 ANTESKSLNVT
+497 ANTESKSLDVT

-513 TATSSA
+513 TAASGA
-519 SWAKINAA
+519 SWAKLNKTNG
-527 SGNGNAQVTVTA
+527 SGNAQIAVTA
-539 EENTAITQRSATVTI
+539 EENTAITQRSATITI

-567 TQSAANVIFSVDRNE
+567 TQSAANVIFSVDKNE
-582 FNVAAAGESFSVK
+582 HSVAAAGGDFTVK

-614 GKEPS
+614 GKVPS

-648 NECVPVTVKQVGAN
+648 NECIQVTVKQAGAK
-662 ATLSVSPASMTFT
+662 ASLSVSPAELTFT
-675 AKSESKTFT
+675 AKPESKSFS
-684 VTSNT
+684 VSSNT
-689 DWTMTSD
+689 DWSVASSAD
-696 AAWVKLSATDGSG
+696 WVKIGTTSGSG
-709 NAQVTVT
+709 NAHVTAS
-716 AEENTATKQR
+716 AEENTATTQR
-726 IATITLKTKD
+726 TATITLKTTD
-736 GKTTATVKL
+736 GKATATIKVTQNPADVVFSIDIKEFSIDAKGEEITIKIKHNSAYSVK
-745 SQNGADIIF
+745 SMPDWVNQTNKTVSGDTDNISFSVQHNPGYKRQGEIIF
-754 RIDGDNREYKVEAE
+754 NGDGIYGTVTIK
-768 GGEIQFSVIH
+768 QFGS
-778 NIECYLKKNPEWV
+778 KA
-791 ILDNMQ
+791 D
-797 TYNGATWYKLK
+797 
-808 VIPNTS
+808 
-814 TTERG
+814 
-819 GKIVIRGLAEN
+819 
-830 ECELEILV
+830 
-838 IQAAGKPKG
+838 G
-847 GNENTTTG
+847 GNDDTTTG
-855 GEITIE
+855 GKITLE

>member
-1 MMRKLLTFLKA
+1 MMRKLLTFLQA
-12 VAIATL
+12 VAISTL

-60 FSSNVAWS
+60 FSTNVAWS

-73 NWLTIS
+73 DWLTIS

-110 DKESTRKVSV
+110 DKESMQKVSV

-188 LTSRTGTITVSTSD
+188 LTSRTGSITVSTSD

-215 ADVIFTI
+215 ADVVFSV
-222 DKNEFNVAAVG
+222 DKNEHSVAAAG
-233 ESFSVKVTRNIG
+233 GDFTVKVTHNIG

-269 TFTAEANTT
+269 TFTAEANTS
-278 TEAREGVIVFCN
+278 TEAREGIIVFCN

-296 PVTVKQVGANA
+296 PVTVKQA
-307 TLSVSP
+307 
-313 AELTFTAKA
+313 
-322 EAKSLDITS
+322 
-331 NTAWTATSS
+331 
-340 ASWAKINAASGNG
+340 
-353 NAQVTVTAEEN
+353 
-364 TAITQRSATITIKT
+364 
-378 ADGKATATVKVT
+378 
-390 QSAANVIFSVDRNEF
+390 
-405 NVAAAGESFS
+405 
-415 VKVTHNIGYKINSM
+415 
-429 PDWVKQ
+429 
-435 TNKTTSGNTDTF
+435 
-447 TFKAEANTSTTARE
+447 
-461 GVIVFCNDNNECV
+461 
-474 PVTVKQVGAN
+474 GAN

-497 ANTESKSLNVT
+497 ANTESKSLDVT

-513 TATSSA
+513 TAASGA
-519 SWAKINAA
+519 SWAKLNKTNG
-527 SGNGNAQVTVTA
+527 SGNAQIAVTA
-539 EENTAITQRSATVTI
+539 EENTAITQRSATITI

-567 TQSAANVIFSVDRNE
+567 TQSAANVIFSVDKNE
-582 FNVAAAGESFSVK
+582 HSVAAAGGDFTVK
-595 VTHNIGYKINSQ
+595 VTHNIGYMINSQ

-614 GKEPS
+614 GKVPS

-648 NECVPVTVKQVGAN
+648 NECIQVTVKQAGAK
-662 ATLSVSPASMTFT
+662 ASLSVSPAELTFT
-675 AKSESKTFT
+675 AKPESKSFS
-684 VTSNT
+684 VSSNT
-689 DWTMTSD
+689 DWSVASSAD
-696 AAWVKLSATDGSG
+696 WVKIGTTSGSG
-709 NAQVTVT
+709 NAHVTAS
-716 AEENTATKQR
+716 AEENTATTQR
-726 IATITLKTKD
+726 TATITLKTTD
-736 GKTTATVKL
+736 GKATATIKVTQNPADVVFSIDIKEFSIDAKGEEITIKIKHNSAYSVK
-745 SQNGADIIF
+745 SMPDWVNQTNKTVSGDTDNISFAVQHNPGYKRQGEIIF
-754 RIDGDNREYKVEAE
+754 NGDGIYGTVTIK
-768 GGEIQFSVIH
+768 QFGS
-778 NIECYLKKNPEWV
+778 KA
-791 ILDNMQ
+791 D
-797 TYNGATWYKLK
+797 
-808 VIPNTS
+808 
-814 TTERG
+814 
-819 GKIVIRGLAEN
+819 
-830 ECELEILV
+830 
-838 IQAAGKPKG
+838 G
-847 GNENTTTG
+847 GNDDTTTG
-855 GEITIE
+855 GKITLE

>member
-1 MMRKLLTFLKA
+1 MMRKLLTFLQA
-12 VAIATL
+12 VAISTL
-18 IAGCGGTGTEN
+18 IAGCGGTGTET

-54 QSITLS
+54 QSVTLS
-60 FSSNVAWS
+60 FSTNVAWS

-73 NWLTIS
+73 DWLTIS

-110 DKESTRKVSV
+110 DKESMQKVSV

-125 ALKASLTVSP
+125 TLKASLTVSP

-188 LTSRTGTITVSTSD
+188 LTSRTGSITVSTSD

-215 ADVIFTI
+215 AAVVFSV
-222 DKNEFNVAAVG
+222 DKNEHSVAAAG
-233 ESFSVKVTRNIG
+233 GDFSVKVTRNIG

-251 PEWVKQPDKAN
+251 PEWVKQTGKAS

-269 TFTAEANTT
+269 TFTAEANTS

-290 DNNECV
+290 DNNECIQ
-296 PVTVKQVGANA
+296 VTVKQAGAKA
-307 TLSVSP
+307 SLSVSP
-313 AELTFTAKA
+313 AELTFTANT
-322 EAKSLDITS
+322 ESKSLDVTS
-331 NTAWTATSS
+331 NTAWTAASG
-340 ASWAKINAASGNG
+340 ASWAKLNKTNGSG
-353 NAQVTVTAEEN
+353 NAQIAVTAEEN

-390 QSAANVIFSVDRNEF
+390 QSAANVIFSVDKNEHS
-405 NVAAAGESFS
+405 VAAAGGDFT
-415 VKVTHNIGYKINSM
+415 VKVTHNIGYKINSQ
-429 PDWVKQ
+429 PEWVKQ
-435 TNKTTSGNTDTF
+435 ADKTTSGNTDTF
-447 TFKAEANTSTTARE
+447 SFKAEANTSTVARE

-474 PVTVKQVGAN
+474 PVTVKQA
-484 ATLSVSPAELTFT
+484 
-497 ANTESKSLNVT
+497 
-508 SNTAW
+508 
-513 TATSSA
+513 
-519 SWAKINAA
+519 
-527 SGNGNAQVTVTA
+527 
-539 EENTAITQRSATVTI
+539 
-554 KTADGKASATVKV
+554 
-567 TQSAANVIFSVDRNE
+567 
-582 FNVAAAGESFSVK
+582 
-595 VTHNIGYKINSQ
+595 
-607 PEWVKQT
+607 
-614 GKEPS
+614 
-619 GNTDTYTFTAEA
+619 
-631 NTSTEAREG
+631 
-640 VIVFCNDN
+640 
-648 NECVPVTVKQVGAN
+648 GAN

-768 GGEIQFSVIH
+768 GGEIQFFVIH

-797 TYNGATWYKLK
+797 TYNGATCYKLK
-808 VIPNTS
+808 VLPNTS
-814 TTERG
+814 TSERG
-819 GKIVIRGLAEN
+819 GIIVIRGLAEN

>member
-1 MMRKLLTFLKA
+1 MMRKLLTFLQA
-12 VAIATL
+12 VAISTL

-60 FSSNVAWS
+60 FSTNVAWS
-68 ATVSA
+68 ATTSA
-73 NWLTIS
+73 DWITIS

-110 DKESTRKVSV
+110 DKESMQKVSV

-125 ALKASLTVSP
+125 TLKASLTVSP

-188 LTSRTGTITVSTSD
+188 LTSRTGSITVSTSD

-215 ADVIFTI
+215 AAVVFSV
-222 DKNEFNVAAVG
+222 DKNEHSVAAAG
-233 ESFSVKVTRNIG
+233 GDFSVKVTRNIG

-251 PEWVKQPDKAN
+251 PEWVKQTGKAS

-269 TFTAEANTT
+269 TFTAEANTS

-290 DNNECV
+290 DNNECIQ
-296 PVTVKQVGANA
+296 VTVKQAGAKA
-307 TLSVSP
+307 SLSVSP
-313 AELTFTAKA
+313 AELTFTANT
-322 EAKSLDITS
+322 ESKSLDVTS
-331 NTAWTATSS
+331 NTAWTAASG
-340 ASWAKINAASGNG
+340 ASWAKLNKTNGSG
-353 NAQVTVTAEEN
+353 NAQIAVTAEEN

-390 QSAANVIFSVDRNEF
+390 QSAANVIFSVDKNEHS
-405 NVAAAGESFS
+405 VAAAGGDFT
-415 VKVTHNIGYKINSM
+415 VKVTHNIGYKINSQ
-429 PDWVKQ
+429 PEWVKQ
-435 TNKTTSGNTDTF
+435 ADKTTSGNTDTF
-447 TFKAEANTSTTARE
+447 SFKAEANTSTVARE

-474 PVTVKQVGAN
+474 PVTVKQA
-484 ATLSVSPAELTFT
+484 
-497 ANTESKSLNVT
+497 
-508 SNTAW
+508 
-513 TATSSA
+513 
-519 SWAKINAA
+519 
-527 SGNGNAQVTVTA
+527 
-539 EENTAITQRSATVTI
+539 
-554 KTADGKASATVKV
+554 
-567 TQSAANVIFSVDRNE
+567 
-582 FNVAAAGESFSVK
+582 
-595 VTHNIGYKINSQ
+595 
-607 PEWVKQT
+607 
-614 GKEPS
+614 
-619 GNTDTYTFTAEA
+619 
-631 NTSTEAREG
+631 
-640 VIVFCNDN
+640 
-648 NECVPVTVKQVGAN
+648 GAN

-768 GGEIQFSVIH
+768 GGEIQFFVIH

-797 TYNGATWYKLK
+797 TYNGATCYKLK
-808 VIPNTS
+808 VLPNTS
-814 TTERG
+814 TSERG
-819 GKIVIRGLAEN
+819 GIIVIRGLAEN

>member
-1 MMRKLLTFLKA
+1 MMRKLLTFLQA
-12 VAIATL
+12 VAISTL
-18 IAGCGGTGTEN
+18 IAGCGGTGTETG
-29 EPEITPEIKFTE
+29 PEITPEIKFTE

-60 FSSNVAWS
+60 FSTNVAWS

-73 NWLTIS
+73 DWLTIS

-110 DKESTRKVSV
+110 DKESMQKVSV
-120 TVRQE
+120 TIRQE

-269 TFTAEANTT
+269 TFTAEANTS

-296 PVTVKQVGANA
+296 PVTVKQA
-307 TLSVSP
+307 
-313 AELTFTAKA
+313 
-322 EAKSLDITS
+322 
-331 NTAWTATSS
+331 
-340 ASWAKINAASGNG
+340 
-353 NAQVTVTAEEN
+353 
-364 TAITQRSATITIKT
+364 
-378 ADGKATATVKVT
+378 
-390 QSAANVIFSVDRNEF
+390 
-405 NVAAAGESFS
+405 
-415 VKVTHNIGYKINSM
+415 
-429 PDWVKQ
+429 
-435 TNKTTSGNTDTF
+435 
-447 TFKAEANTSTTARE
+447 
-461 GVIVFCNDNNECV
+461 
-474 PVTVKQVGAN
+474 GAN

-497 ANTESKSLNVT
+497 ANTESKSLDVT

-513 TATSSA
+513 TAASGA
-519 SWAKINAA
+519 SWAKLNKTNG
-527 SGNGNAQVTVTA
+527 SGNAQIAVTA
-539 EENTAITQRSATVTI
+539 EENTAITQRSATITI

-567 TQSAANVIFSVDRNE
+567 TQSAANVIFSVDKNE
-582 FNVAAAGESFSVK
+582 HSVATAGGDFTVK

-607 PEWVKQT
+607 PEWVKQADKT
-614 GKEPS
+614 TS
-619 GNTDTYTFTAEA
+619 GNTDTFSFKAEA
-631 NTSTEAREG
+631 NTSTVAREG

-648 NECVPVTVKQVGAN
+648 NECVPVTVKQAGAN

-768 GGEIQFSVIH
+768 GGEIQFFVIH

-797 TYNGATWYKLK
+797 TYNGATCYKLK
-808 VIPNTS
+808 VLPNTS
-814 TTERG
+814 TSERG
-819 GKIVIRGLAEN
+819 GIIVIRGLAEN

>member
-1 MMRKLLTFLKA
+1 MMRKLLTFLQA

-60 FSSNVAWS
+60 FSTNVAWS

-73 NWLTIS
+73 DWLTIS

-110 DKESTRKVSV
+110 DKESMQKVSV
-120 TVRQE
+120 TIRQE

-269 TFTAEANTT
+269 TFTAEANTS

-290 DNNECV
+290 DNNGCV
-296 PVTVKQVGANA
+296 PVTVKQA
-307 TLSVSP
+307 
-313 AELTFTAKA
+313 
-322 EAKSLDITS
+322 
-331 NTAWTATSS
+331 
-340 ASWAKINAASGNG
+340 
-353 NAQVTVTAEEN
+353 
-364 TAITQRSATITIKT
+364 
-378 ADGKATATVKVT
+378 
-390 QSAANVIFSVDRNEF
+390 
-405 NVAAAGESFS
+405 
-415 VKVTHNIGYKINSM
+415 
-429 PDWVKQ
+429 
-435 TNKTTSGNTDTF
+435 
-447 TFKAEANTSTTARE
+447 
-461 GVIVFCNDNNECV
+461 
-474 PVTVKQVGAN
+474 GAN

-497 ANTESKSLNVT
+497 ANTESKSLDVT

-513 TATSSA
+513 TAASGA
-519 SWAKINAA
+519 SWAKLNKTNG
-527 SGNGNAQVTVTA
+527 SGNAQIAVTA
-539 EENTAITQRSATVTI
+539 EENTAITQRSATITI

-567 TQSAANVIFSVDRNE
+567 TQSAANVIFSVDKNE
-582 FNVAAAGESFSVK
+582 HSVATAGGDFTVK

-607 PEWVKQT
+607 PEWVKQADKT
-614 GKEPS
+614 TS
-619 GNTDTYTFTAEA
+619 GNTDTFSFKAEA
-631 NTSTEAREG
+631 NTSTVAREG

-648 NECVPVTVKQVGAN
+648 NECVPVTVKQAGAN

-768 GGEIQFSVIH
+768 GGEIQFFVIH

-797 TYNGATWYKLK
+797 TYNGATCYKLK
-808 VIPNTS
+808 VLPNTS
-814 TTERG
+814 TSERG
-819 GKIVIRGLAEN
+819 GIIVIRGLAEN

>member
-60 FSSNVAWS
+60 FSANVAWS

-73 NWLTIS
+73 DWLTIS

-110 DKESTRKVSV
+110 DKESTQKVSV

-188 LTSRTGTITVSTSD
+188 LTSRTGSITVSTTD

-233 ESFSVKVTRNIG
+233 ESFSVKVTHNIG

-251 PEWVKQPDKAN
+251 PEWVKQTGKVP
-262 SGNVDTY
+262 SGNTDTY
-269 TFTAEANTT
+269 TFTAEANTS

-296 PVTVKQVGANA
+296 PVTVKQAGANA

-322 EAKSLDITS
+322 EAKSL
-331 NTAWTATSS
+331 
-340 ASWAKINAASGNG
+340 
-353 NAQVTVTAEEN
+353 
-364 TAITQRSATITIKT
+364 
-378 ADGKATATVKVT
+378 
-390 QSAANVIFSVDRNEF
+390 
-405 NVAAAGESFS
+405 
-415 VKVTHNIGYKINSM
+415 
-429 PDWVKQ
+429 
-435 TNKTTSGNTDTF
+435 
-447 TFKAEANTSTTARE
+447 
-461 GVIVFCNDNNECV
+461 
-474 PVTVKQVGAN
+474 
-484 ATLSVSPAELTFT
+484 
-497 ANTESKSLNVT
+497 NVT
-508 SNTAW
+508 SNIAW

-554 KTADGKASATVKV
+554 KTADGKATATVKV
-567 TQSAANVIFSVDRNE
+567 TQSAANVIFSVDKNE
-582 FNVAAAGESFSVK
+582 HSVAAAGGDFTVK
-595 VTHNIGYKINSQ
+595 VTRNIGYKINSQ
-607 PEWVKQT
+607 PDWVKQT
-614 GKEPS
+614 DKVPS
-619 GNTDTYTFTAEA
+619 GNTDTYTFAAEA

-768 GGEIQFSVIH
+768 GGEIQFVVIH
-778 NIECYLKKNPEWV
+778 NIECYLKEIPEWV

>member
-1 MMRKLLTFLKA
+1 MRKLLTFLKA

-41 DIVTSGI
+41 DIFTSGI

-110 DKESTRKVSV
+110 DKESTQKVSV

-188 LTSRTGTITVSTSD
+188 LTSRTGSITVSTSD

-215 ADVIFTI
+215 AAVVFTI
-222 DKNEFNVAAVG
+222 
-233 ESFSVKVTRNIG
+233 
-245 YKINSQ
+245 
-251 PEWVKQPDKAN
+251 
-262 SGNVDTY
+262 
-269 TFTAEANTT
+269 
-278 TEAREGVIVFCN
+278 
-290 DNNECV
+290 
-296 PVTVKQVGANA
+296 
-307 TLSVSP
+307 
-313 AELTFTAKA
+313 
-322 EAKSLDITS
+322 
-331 NTAWTATSS
+331 
-340 ASWAKINAASGNG
+340 
-353 NAQVTVTAEEN
+353 
-364 TAITQRSATITIKT
+364 
-378 ADGKATATVKVT
+378 
-390 QSAANVIFSVDRNEF
+390 DRNEF
-405 NVAAAGESFS
+405 S
-415 VKVTHNIGYKINSM
+415 
-429 PDWVKQ
+429 
-435 TNKTTSGNTDTF
+435 
-447 TFKAEANTSTTARE
+447 
-461 GVIVFCNDNNECV
+461 
-474 PVTVKQVGAN
+474 
-484 ATLSVSPAELTFT
+484 
-497 ANTESKSLNVT
+497 
-508 SNTAW
+508 
-513 TATSSA
+513 
-519 SWAKINAA
+519 
-527 SGNGNAQVTVTA
+527 
-539 EENTAITQRSATVTI
+539 
-554 KTADGKASATVKV
+554 
-567 TQSAANVIFSVDRNE
+567 
-582 FNVAAAGESFSVK
+582 VAAAGESFSVK

-614 GKEPS
+614 GKANS
-619 GNTDTYTFTAEA
+619 GNVDTYTFTAEA

-648 NECVPVTVKQVGAN
+648 NECVPVTVKQAGANATLSVSPAELTFTAKSESKTFSIASNTAWTATSSAPWAKINAASGSGNAQVVVSAEENTAITQRSATVTIKTADGKASATVKVTQSSANVIFSVDRNEFDVAAAGESFSVKVTHNIGYKINSMPDWVKQTGKASSGNVDTHTFNAEANTSTEAREGVIVFCNDNNECVPVTVKQAGAN

-696 AAWVKLSATDGSG
+696 ATWVKLSATDGSG

-726 IATITLKTKD
+726 IATITLK
-736 GKTTATVKL
+736 
-745 SQNGADIIF
+745 
-754 RIDGDNREYKVEAE
+754 
-768 GGEIQFSVIH
+768 
-778 NIECYLKKNPEWV
+778 LKMARLQRP
-791 ILDNMQ
+791 
-797 TYNGATWYKLK
+797 
-808 VIPNTS
+808 S
-814 TTERG
+814 S
-819 GKIVIRGLAEN
+819 
-830 ECELEILV
+830 
-838 IQAAGKPKG
+838 
-847 GNENTTTG
+847 
-855 GEITIE
+855 

>member
-1 MMRKLLTFLKA
+1 MMRKLLTFLQA
-12 VAIATL
+12 VAISTL

-60 FSSNVAWS
+60 FSTNVAWS

-73 NWLTIS
+73 DWLTIS

-110 DKESTRKVSV
+110 DKESTQKVSV

-188 LTSRTGTITVSTSD
+188 LTSRTGSITVSTSD

-215 ADVIFTI
+215 AAVIFTI
-222 DKNEFNVAAVG
+222 DKNVFNVAAVG
-233 ESFSVKVTRNIG
+233 ESFSVKVTHNIG

-251 PEWVKQPDKAN
+251 PEWVKQPDKAS

-269 TFTAEANTT
+269 TFTAEANTS

-290 DNNECV
+290 DNNECIQ
-296 PVTVKQVGANA
+296 VTVKQAGAKA
-307 TLSVSP
+307 SLSVSP
-313 AELTFTAKA
+313 AELTFTANT
-322 EAKSLDITS
+322 ESKSLDVTS
-331 NTAWTATSS
+331 NTAWTAASG
-340 ASWAKINAASGNG
+340 ASWAKLNKTNGSG
-353 NAQVTVTAEEN
+353 NAQIAVTAEEN

-390 QSAANVIFSVDRNEF
+390 QSAANVIFSVDKNEHS
-405 NVAAAGESFS
+405 VAAAGGDFS
-415 VKVTHNIGYKINSM
+415 VKVTHNIGYKINSQ
-429 PDWVKQ
+429 PEWVKQ
-435 TNKTTSGNTDTF
+435 ADKTTSGNTDTF
-447 TFKAEANTSTTARE
+447 SFKAEANTSTVARE

-474 PVTVKQVGAN
+474 PVTVKQA
-484 ATLSVSPAELTFT
+484 
-497 ANTESKSLNVT
+497 
-508 SNTAW
+508 
-513 TATSSA
+513 
-519 SWAKINAA
+519 
-527 SGNGNAQVTVTA
+527 
-539 EENTAITQRSATVTI
+539 
-554 KTADGKASATVKV
+554 
-567 TQSAANVIFSVDRNE
+567 
-582 FNVAAAGESFSVK
+582 
-595 VTHNIGYKINSQ
+595 
-607 PEWVKQT
+607 
-614 GKEPS
+614 
-619 GNTDTYTFTAEA
+619 
-631 NTSTEAREG
+631 
-640 VIVFCNDN
+640 
-648 NECVPVTVKQVGAN
+648 GAN

-675 AKSESKTFT
+675 AKSESKTFS

-768 GGEIQFSVIH
+768 GGEIQFFVIH

-797 TYNGATWYKLK
+797 TYNGATCYKLK
-808 VIPNTS
+808 VLPNTS
-814 TTERG
+814 TSERG
-819 GKIVIRGLAEN
+819 GIIVIRGLAEN

>member
-1 MMRKLLTFLKA
+1 MRKLLTFLKA

-60 FSSNVAWS
+60 FSTNVAWS

-73 NWLTIS
+73 DWLTIS

-110 DKESTRKVSV
+110 DKESTQKVSV

-188 LTSRTGTITVSTSD
+188 LTSRTGSITVSTSD

-215 ADVIFTI
+215 AAVVFTI
-222 DKNEFNVAAVG
+222 DRNEFSVAAAG
-233 ESFSVKVTRNIG
+233 ESFSVKVTHNIG
-245 YKINSQ
+245 YKINSM
-251 PEWVKQPDKAN
+251 PDWVKQTNKTT
-262 SGNVDTY
+262 SGNTD
-269 TFTAEANTT
+269 TFTFKAEANTST
-278 TEAREGVIVFCN
+278 AAREGVIVFCN

-296 PVTVKQVGANA
+296 PVTVKQTGANA

-313 AELTFTAKA
+313 AELAFTAKSESKTFSIA
-322 EAKSLDITS
+322 S

-340 ASWAKINAASGNG
+340 APWAKINAASGNG
-353 NAQVTVTAEEN
+353 NAQVVVSAEEN
-364 TAITQRSATITIKT
+364 TAITQRSATVTIKT

-447 TFKAEANTSTTARE
+447 TFKAEANTSTA
-461 GVIVFCNDNNECV
+461 
-474 PVTVKQVGAN
+474 
-484 ATLSVSPAELTFT
+484 
-497 ANTESKSLNVT
+497 
-508 SNTAW
+508 
-513 TATSSA
+513 
-519 SWAKINAA
+519 
-527 SGNGNAQVTVTA
+527 
-539 EENTAITQRSATVTI
+539 
-554 KTADGKASATVKV
+554 
-567 TQSAANVIFSVDRNE
+567 
-582 FNVAAAGESFSVK
+582 
-595 VTHNIGYKINSQ
+595 
-607 PEWVKQT
+607 
-614 GKEPS
+614 
-619 GNTDTYTFTAEA
+619 
-631 NTSTEAREG
+631 AREG

-808 VIPNTS
+808 VLPNTS
-814 TTERG
+814 TSERG
-819 GKIVIRGLAEN
+819 GIIVIRGLAEN

>member
-1 MMRKLLTFLKA
+1 MMRKLLTFLQA
-12 VAIATL
+12 VAISTL

-60 FSSNVAWS
+60 FSTNVAWS

-73 NWLTIS
+73 DWLTIS

-110 DKESTRKVSV
+110 DKESMQKVSV
-120 TVRQE
+120 TIRQE

-188 LTSRTGTITVSTSD
+188 LTSRTGSITVSTSD

-215 ADVIFTI
+215 AAVVFSV
-222 DKNEFNVAAVG
+222 DKNEHSVAAAG
-233 ESFSVKVTRNIG
+233 GDFTVKVTRNIG

-251 PEWVKQPDKAN
+251 PEWVKQTDKAN

-269 TFTAEANTT
+269 TFTAEANTS

-296 PVTVKQVGANA
+296 PVTVKQAGANA

-313 AELTFTAKA
+313 AELTFTANT
-322 EAKSLDITS
+322 ESKSLDVTS
-331 NTAWTATSS
+331 NTAWTAASG
-340 ASWAKINAASGNG
+340 ASWAKLNKTNGSG
-353 NAQVTVTAEEN
+353 NAQIAVTAEEN

-390 QSAANVIFSVDRNEF
+390 QSAANVIFSVDKNEHS
-405 NVAAAGESFS
+405 VAAAGGDFS
-415 VKVTHNIGYKINSM
+415 VKVTHNIGYKINSQ

-435 TNKTTSGNTDTF
+435 TGKASSGNVDTF
-447 TFKAEANTSTTARE
+447 TFKAEANTSTVARE

-474 PVTVKQVGAN
+474 PVTVKQA
-484 ATLSVSPAELTFT
+484 
-497 ANTESKSLNVT
+497 
-508 SNTAW
+508 
-513 TATSSA
+513 
-519 SWAKINAA
+519 
-527 SGNGNAQVTVTA
+527 
-539 EENTAITQRSATVTI
+539 
-554 KTADGKASATVKV
+554 
-567 TQSAANVIFSVDRNE
+567 
-582 FNVAAAGESFSVK
+582 
-595 VTHNIGYKINSQ
+595 
-607 PEWVKQT
+607 
-614 GKEPS
+614 
-619 GNTDTYTFTAEA
+619 
-631 NTSTEAREG
+631 
-640 VIVFCNDN
+640 
-648 NECVPVTVKQVGAN
+648 GAN

-768 GGEIQFSVIH
+768 GGEIQFFVIH

-808 VIPNTS
+808 VLPNTS
-814 TTERG
+814 TSERG
-819 GKIVIRGLAEN
+819 GIIVIRGLAEN

>member
-1 MMRKLLTFLKA
+1 MMRKLLTFLQA
-12 VAIATL
+12 VAISTL

-60 FSSNVAWS
+60 FSTNVAWS

-73 NWLTIS
+73 DWLTIS

-110 DKESTRKVSV
+110 DKESMQKVSV

-188 LTSRTGTITVSTSD
+188 LTSRTGSITVSTSD

-215 ADVIFTI
+215 ADVVFSV
-222 DKNEFNVAAVG
+222 DKNEHSVAAAG
-233 ESFSVKVTRNIG
+233 GDLTVKVTHNIG

-269 TFTAEANTT
+269 TFTAEANTS
-278 TEAREGVIVFCN
+278 TEAREGIIVFCN

-296 PVTVKQVGANA
+296 PVTVKQA
-307 TLSVSP
+307 
-313 AELTFTAKA
+313 
-322 EAKSLDITS
+322 
-331 NTAWTATSS
+331 
-340 ASWAKINAASGNG
+340 
-353 NAQVTVTAEEN
+353 
-364 TAITQRSATITIKT
+364 
-378 ADGKATATVKVT
+378 
-390 QSAANVIFSVDRNEF
+390 
-405 NVAAAGESFS
+405 
-415 VKVTHNIGYKINSM
+415 
-429 PDWVKQ
+429 
-435 TNKTTSGNTDTF
+435 
-447 TFKAEANTSTTARE
+447 
-461 GVIVFCNDNNECV
+461 
-474 PVTVKQVGAN
+474 GAN

-497 ANTESKSLNVT
+497 ANTESKSLDVT

-513 TATSSA
+513 TAASGA
-519 SWAKINAA
+519 SWAKLNKTNG
-527 SGNGNAQVTVTA
+527 SGNAQIAVTA
-539 EENTAITQRSATVTI
+539 EENTAITQRSATITI

-567 TQSAANVIFSVDRNE
+567 TQSAANVIFSVDKNE
-582 FNVAAAGESFSVK
+582 HSVAAAGGDFTVK
-595 VTHNIGYKINSQ
+595 VTRNIGYKINSQ

-614 GKEPS
+614 GKVPS

-648 NECVPVTVKQVGAN
+648 NECIQVTVKQAGAK
-662 ATLSVSPASMTFT
+662 ASLSVSPAELTFT
-675 AKSESKTFT
+675 AKPESKSFS
-684 VTSNT
+684 VSSNT
-689 DWTMTSD
+689 DWSVASSAD
-696 AAWVKLSATDGSG
+696 WVKIGTTSGSG
-709 NAQVTVT
+709 NAHVTAS
-716 AEENTATKQR
+716 AEENTATTQR
-726 IATITLKTKD
+726 TATITLKTTD
-736 GKTTATVKL
+736 GKATATIKVTQNPADVVFSIDIKEFSIDAKGEEITIKIKHNSAYSVK
-745 SQNGADIIF
+745 SMPDWVNQTNKTVSGDTDNISFAVQHNPGYKRQGEIIF
-754 RIDGDNREYKVEAE
+754 NGDGIYGTVTIK
-768 GGEIQFSVIH
+768 QFGS
-778 NIECYLKKNPEWV
+778 KA
-791 ILDNMQ
+791 D
-797 TYNGATWYKLK
+797 
-808 VIPNTS
+808 
-814 TTERG
+814 
-819 GKIVIRGLAEN
+819 
-830 ECELEILV
+830 
-838 IQAAGKPKG
+838 G
-847 GNENTTTG
+847 GNDDTTTG
-855 GEITIE
+855 GKITLE